1 MNSDDLLTGRF
12 DTLLLLDKFDEACYR
27 WLRKSVLISNKDT

>member
-27 WLRKSVLISNKDT
+27 